1 MKVVIPDDYQ
11 RVVRGLDCFSRL
23 RDFEVEVYHDSV
35 ASMDTLVERF
45 ASADALVLT
54 RERSCIDDALLA
66 RLPQLKLI
74 SQTGKVAAHIDVA
87 ACHRRGVV
95 ITEGTGSPVAPAE
108 LSWALIMAAMRGLV
122 PAVNGMQQ
130 GRWQVNIGD
139 CLAGKTL
146 GIWGFGKIGRRLARY
161 AEAFDMKVLVW
172 GRDDSRRAA
181 AHMGLGVAAS
191 KDDFF
196 ARSDV
201 LSLHVRLNADTRGLV
216 HYEDLIR
223 MKANAL
229 FVNTSRAEL
238 VQPGALQ
245 RALQFGRPGRA
256 ALDVYEQEPVIDAD
270 YWALKM
276 DNVLCSPHLGYVER
290 EGYELYFGQA
300 FENLVAFFDGRP
312 VNVLA
317 PPTGESG

>member
-11 RVVRGLDCFSRL
+11 HVVQGLECFSRL
-23 RDFEVEVYHDSV
+23 RDFEVEVYHDSA
-35 ASMDTLVERF
+35 ASLDTLVERF

-66 RLPQLKLI
+66 RLPHLKLI

-87 ACHRRGVV
+87 ACHRRGVA
-95 ITEGTGSPVAPAE
+95 IAEGTGSPVAPAE
-108 LSWALIMAAMRGLV
+108 LSWTLIMAAMRGLV
-122 PAVNGMQQ
+122 PAINGMQQ

-172 GRDDSRRAA
+172 GRENSRRAA
-181 AHMGLGVAAS
+181 AEMGLGVAAS
-191 KDDFF
+191 KDEFF
-196 ARSDV
+196 VRSDV
-201 LSLHVRLNADTRGLV
+201 LSLHLRLNAETRGLV
-216 HYEDLIR
+216 HYEDLIC
-223 MKANAL
+223 MKADAL

-238 VQPGALQ
+238 VQDGALQ

-256 ALDVYEQEPVIDAD
+256 ALDVYDQEPVVDAD

-290 EGYELYFGQA
+290 AGYEMYFGQA
-300 FENLVAFFDGRP
+300 FDNLVAFFGGRP
-312 VNVLA
+312 VNILA
-317 PPTGESG
+317 PPAGESG